1 MATLV
6 KFCGFTR
13 PADMEWALAHGVDA
27 VGVVVE
33 PSSPRFQGPDSDIWS
48 VFRAATAQ
56 RVLVFGHFA
65 PERMADCDVVQA
77 VDIPNHTLAAERWW
91 TVRPSTLLEDWEGQ
105 AAQVQRVLV
114 DALAPGAYGGTG
126 HRVDPEEFLA
136 VRAQSPVPCILA
148 GGLNPDNVYDVVRIL
163 RPVMV
168 DLASGIE
175 FEPGKKDPAKMQ
187 AFLDAV
193 RAADR
198 ARNDEDHC

>member
-1 MATLV
+1 
-6 KFCGFTR
+6 
-13 PADMEWALAHGVDA
+13 MEWALANGVDA

-33 PSSPRFQGPDSDIWS
+33 PSSPRFQGPDAEIWS
-48 VFRAATAQ
+48 VFRSATAQ

-77 VDIPNHTLAAERWW
+77 VDIPRHTVAAERWW
-91 TVRPSTLLEDWEGQ
+91 TVRPGTLPLDWITT
-105 AAQVQRVLV
+105 AQGVDRILV

-126 HRVDPEEFLA
+126 HRVDPEEFLV

-148 GGLNPDNVYDVVRIL
+148 GGLTPENIYDVVRIL

-198 ARNDEDHC
+198 ARNDDEHC

>member
-1 MATLV
+1 MDTLV

-13 PADMEWALAHGVDA
+13 PADMEWALDNGVDA

-33 PSSPRFQGPDSDIWS
+33 PTSSRYQGPDSEIWS
-48 VFRAATAQ
+48 VFRAAKAK
-56 RVLVFGHFA
+56 RVLVFGPYA
-65 PERMADCDVVQA
+65 AERMAECDVVQA
-77 VDIPNHTLAAERWW
+77 VDTPQHDIPKEKWW
-91 TVRPSTLLEDWEGQ
+91 TVRPGTLPPDWM
-105 AAQVQRVLV
+105 ATAQKADRILV

-126 HRVDPEEFLA
+126 HRVDPDEFLA
-136 VRAQSPVPCILA
+136 VRAKSPVPCILA
-148 GGLNPDNVYDVVRIL
+148 GGLTPENIFDVVRIL
-163 RPVMV
+163 RPYMV

-198 ARNDEDHC
+198 ARNDEDRC

>member
-13 PADMEWALAHGVDA
+13 PADMEWALANGVDA

-33 PSSPRFQGPDSDIWS
+33 PTSSRYQGPDAEIWS
-48 VFRAATAQ
+48 VFRAATAK

-65 PERMADCDVVQA
+65 AERMGECDVVQA
-77 VDIPNHTLAAERWW
+77 VDTPIHSIEVERWW
-91 TVRPSTLLEDWEGQ
+91 TVRPSTLPPDWPTT
-105 AAQVQRVLV
+105 AQGVDRVLV

-148 GGLNPDNVYDVVRIL
+148 GGLTPENIYDVVRIL